1 MVLRPVLRQ
10 ERERNLLQTPDSRH
24 LRQPARGGLAGV
36 LAVSLAAA
44 VVYAQNHLD
53 EIVALAQWFT
63 TDVVEPLTGIDKQLL
78 GG

>member
-1 MVLRPVLRQ
+1 MTVRTSTRVR
-10 ERERNLLQTPDSRH
+10 
-24 LRQPARGGLAGV
+24 LAGV

-53 EIVALAQWFT
+53 EMVALAQWFT
-63 TDVVEPLTGIDKQLL
+63 ADVVEPLTGINKQLL

>member
-1 MVLRPVLRQ
+1 MTVRTSTRVR
-10 ERERNLLQTPDSRH
+10 
-24 LRQPARGGLAGV
+24 LAGV